1 MFFLPCDTFAK
12 NLTVDQD
19 GGSEYTSIS
28 AALTSVNYQP
38 GDIIYIQGNDVDTFV
53 EQWPQMYDGR
63 LTIMGAS
70 SNRTAFRLSAF
81 TEEWDLFWRNGT
93 GTTRFERIVLEN
105 CGEIDLSNSQRILI
119 IDKCIIKNFDSNVF
133 KIVGSRDNYLSSQI
147 RFSGATNPPFFLN
160 RPTLTKMALME
171 L

>member
-1 MFFLPCDTFAK
+1 MPKKYCHIFPLFVVAMFFLPCDTFAK

-70 SNRTAFRLSAF
+70 SNPDSFPVVSIYGG
-81 TEEWDLFWRNGT
+81 EWDLFWRNGT

-105 CGEIDLSNSQRILI
+105 CGEIRLVKLSKDLN
-119 IDKCIIKNFDSNVF
+119 
-133 KIVGSRDNYLSSQI
+133 
-147 RFSGATNPPFFLN
+147 N
-160 RPTLTKMALME
+160 R
-171 L
+171 